1 MRRTAPL
8 LPLWAAVIAAALGG
22 FALDASFPSLGIW
35 PLAFVAVALSL
46 VSLIGRRMGGAL
58 LVGAAYGAAFY
69 FPHVE
74 WSSRFLGDH
83 PLRWVPWVALASVE
97 TLFTALGAIAIALA
111 YRWVAALVTRPGI
124 RAAVT
129 ALLVAGV
136 WTAREIA
143 MGSWPYGGFPWGRVG
158 MSQSESPLAPAVS
171 WIGVNGLT
179 FLMVLVIAGAIEAVR
194 LAVAAGSR
202 RPRAWAPLAAPAALL
217 AILVVVPLFPTSQ
230 AGSLR
235 VAAVQGDGPAAYL
248 DEKGPYDVLEAQL
261 EASGPALDRDVDVVL
276 WPEGSVTTDPIAD
289 QNAAAVLDRAARQL
303 RAPVLMN
310 AASSSGDDVFNTSM
324 LWTEDGPEQTH
335 AKRYPVPFGEY
346 VPQREL
352 YEKIVPSLIGMIG
365 REYTPGTDSPTM
377 TVSGATVALAICF
390 DVIFDQHIWE
400 GIGDGAQVLMFQ
412 TNNADFRGTDENLQQ
427 LAFARMRAIETGR
440 TVVNVSTVGTSQV
453 ISSTGETLE
462 QIPADSAGAIVADVE
477 LRGGVTAA
485 VAAGPWIRAFLLW
498 IPVAALA
505 IAGAAAD
512 RLRRMRAETAAR
524 D

>member
-1 MRRTAPL
+1 
-8 LPLWAAVIAAALGG
+8 
-22 FALDASFPSLGIW
+22 
-35 PLAFVAVALSL
+35 
-46 VSLIGRRMGGAL
+46 
-58 LVGAAYGAAFY
+58 
-69 FPHVE
+69 
-74 WSSRFLGDH
+74 
-83 PLRWVPWVALASVE
+83 
-97 TLFTALGAIAIALA
+97 
-111 YRWVAALVTRPGI
+111 
-124 RAAVT
+124 
-129 ALLVAGV
+129 
-136 WTAREIA
+136 
-143 MGSWPYGGFPWGRVG
+143 
-158 MSQSESPLAPAVS
+158 
-171 WIGVNGLT
+171 
-179 FLMVLVIAGAIEAVR
+179 
-194 LAVAAGSR
+194 
-202 RPRAWAPLAAPAALL
+202 
-217 AILVVVPLFPTSQ
+217 
-230 AGSLR
+230 
-235 VAAVQGDGPAAYL
+235 
-248 DEKGPYDVLEAQL
+248 
-261 EASGPALDRDVDVVL
+261 
-276 WPEGSVTTDPIAD
+276 
-289 QNAAAVLDRAARQL
+289 
-303 RAPVLMN
+303 
-310 AASSSGDDVFNTSM
+310 
-324 LWTEDGPEQTH
+324 
-335 AKRYPVPFGEY
+335 GEY